1 MKCIHCKQSID
12 AAFIATAAGNSHLW
26 CRPDDSSRELSLKS
40 GEVWQPSSQIAR
52 KNDCDK
58 ADLSLIPYSAL
69 VAEAKAFMVGAKKY
83 GRSNY
88 KKGHEASQLVAA
100 AQRHLLSWFDGEEL
114 DAEDGQPHLGSVR
127 ACIGML
133 IEQQKLGTLKDN
145 RKA

>member
-1 MKCIHCKQSID
+1 MKCVICKQTISS
-12 AAFIATAAGNSHLW
+12 AYMSNKLGVQHVW
-26 CRPDDSSRELSLKS
+26 CRPDDFSREFSLKPP
-40 GEVWQPSSQIAR
+40 EVWQPSGQIAR
-52 KNDCDK
+52 KNDQDK
-58 ADLSLIPYSAL
+58 VDLSLIPYSAL
-69 VAEAKAFMVGAKKY
+69 IAEAKAMMVGAKKY

-100 AQRHLLSWFDGEEL
+100 ALRHLHAWNAGEEL